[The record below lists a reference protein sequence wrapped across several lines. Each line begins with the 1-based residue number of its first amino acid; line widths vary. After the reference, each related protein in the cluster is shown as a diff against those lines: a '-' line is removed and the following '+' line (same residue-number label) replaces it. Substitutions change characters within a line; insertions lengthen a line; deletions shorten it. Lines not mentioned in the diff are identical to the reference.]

1 MSPPISRAGVRVL
14 DVLGS
19 ANWDFPVSP
28 ADVSI
33 SRYFQ
38 VWMRDPANTDGT
50 GVGMSNG
57 LLVTFCE

>member
-1 MSPPISRAGVRVL
+1 MRVL
-14 DVLGS
+14 DVFGS
-19 ANWDFPVSP
+19 ANWDFPVGP
-28 ADVSI
+28 ADVSV